1 MTLCRTLHLKACRSI
16 LTLQER
22 TNCECASLGTLQ
34 GPGSPR
40 IPMRAGAKCS
50 RRLGCFA
57 RKTSNGNVQIYVN
70 QQGGT
75 DRLRPKHYLPLKLQS
90 LR

>member
-1 MTLCRTLHLKACRSI
+1 
-16 LTLQER
+16 
-22 TNCECASLGTLQ
+22 
-34 GPGSPR
+34 
-40 IPMRAGAKCS
+40 MRAGAKCS